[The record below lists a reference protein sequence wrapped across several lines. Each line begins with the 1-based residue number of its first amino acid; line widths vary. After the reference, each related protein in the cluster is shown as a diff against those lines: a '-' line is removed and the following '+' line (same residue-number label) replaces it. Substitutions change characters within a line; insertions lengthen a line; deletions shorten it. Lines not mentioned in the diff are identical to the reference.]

1 MYAKG
6 VINSKLSSLSNNPPC
21 PGKRFEKSFIPQY
34 LFIADAAISPTWP
47 IIARIIEIINICQ

>member
-6 VINSKLSSLSNNPPC
+6 VINNRLSHLSNNPPW

-34 LFIADAAISPTWP
+34 LFIADAAISPTCP
-47 IIARIIEIINICQ
+47 IIAKIIDIIKICQ